1 MDFCAIV
8 CTILVLI
15 WGAIGLCTS
24 DQDNGRAQ
32 YNLFLSLSHIK
43 ENNTNHFRCM
53 FDLCLKNTLQIF
65 VGPNYMKTIK

>member
-1 MDFCAIV
+1 MIHFFPHIKYTHSENDHTLRTGVRINIMDFCALV

-32 YNLFLSLSHIK
+32 YNLFLSLS
-43 ENNTNHFRCM
+43 
-53 FDLCLKNTLQIF
+53 
-65 VGPNYMKTIK
+65 Y